1 MTYSI
6 LLASDSCPLRQS
18 IYQSLS
24 RAGYQIFEAANGQEA
39 LAKMESQDSLDL
51 LLIDAALPD
60 MDGIQLTKQ
69 IRNISLYRFLPIVVL
84 SAIRYKSLEV
94 EGLAAGVTGWL
105 NQPITTEQLQMVIN
119 RLLP

>member
-6 LLASDSCPLRQS
+6 LLASDSSPLRQS

-24 RAGYQIFEAANGQEA
+24 RAGFQIFEAANGQEA

-105 NQPITTEQLQMVIN
+105 NQPVITEQLQMVIN